1 MSHVGSP
8 SERTRVTSSKAAAPA
23 RELEFPVGRRLRAHF
38 LPSFCSSSNSSD
50 SISDTR
56 LGGCRCRLEER
67 RGADGCDYAAGR
79 SRSYIS
85 DSSLYLRGVN
95 SAGILANCF
104 FIGESSHPWIPR
116 NCLKDSSEAS
126 LSQRTAMSLEA
137 CVVCVDSSAF
147 ARDADLHPTRLA
159 AQLDATSLLANAKL
173 NAHRENAVGIVT
185 LGGDGARVSVAPT
198 SEFGRIHSAFHE
210 ITAQGDA
217 DFVRGILVAQL
228 ALKHRINK
236 TQRQR
241 ILLFVGSPVTAT
253 EKQLVQLG
261 KQLKKNNIALDIVC
275 LANVEEN
282 RAKLQAMHA
291 AVNSNDTSRFV
302 EYPSG
307 STNLLSDVMVSAMLL
322 HDPEA
327 AAASAAGAGGEG
339 GADAAATAA
348 AVNEFGVDPN
358 VDPDLY
364 MVLRMSLEEA
374 RQQQA
379 QQQQQQRQAGAA
391 DASAATAQVSAD
403 APAGAAQIEGLED
416 MDEELRQAVLL
427 SLQDYCGD
435 AAASANAEAAAQ
447 QAPSSETNTETA
459 QQQQQ
464 QQAEGTTNPQSG
476 QPQGDSAGGAE
487 HGGN

>member
-1 MSHVGSP
+1 
-8 SERTRVTSSKAAAPA
+8 
-23 RELEFPVGRRLRAHF
+23 
-38 LPSFCSSSNSSD
+38 
-50 SISDTR
+50 
-56 LGGCRCRLEER
+56 
-67 RGADGCDYAAGR
+67 
-79 SRSYIS
+79 
-85 DSSLYLRGVN
+85 
-95 SAGILANCF
+95 
-104 FIGESSHPWIPR
+104 
-116 NCLKDSSEAS
+116 
-126 LSQRTAMSLEA
+126 MSLEA

-185 LGGDGARVSVAPT
+185 MGGDGARVSVAPT

-210 ITAQGDA
+210 ISAAGDA

-241 ILLFVGSPVTAT
+241 ILLFVGSPVETCCFCEQTAT

-261 KQLKKNNIALDIVC
+261 RQLKKNNIALDIVC

-282 RAKLQAMHA
+282 RSKLSAMHA

-302 EYPSG
+302 EYPPG

-327 AAASAAGAGGEG
+327 AAAGAAGGGGEG
-339 GADAAATAA
+339 SADAAATAA

-379 QQQQQQRQAGAA
+379 QQQQQQQQAGAA
-391 DASAATAQVSAD
+391 EGQSTTGQVAADGPPGT
-403 APAGAAQIEGLED
+403 AQIEGLED

-435 AAASANAEAAAQ
+435 APGSSANADSANQEAGSSETNAEAAQ
-447 QAPSSETNTETA
+447 QPPENSGANS
-459 QQQQQ
+459 
-464 QQAEGTTNPQSG
+464 QSN
-476 QPQGDSAGGAE
+476 QPQGDSAGS
-487 HGGN
+487 GGQTGN

>member
-1 MSHVGSP
+1 
-8 SERTRVTSSKAAAPA
+8 
-23 RELEFPVGRRLRAHF
+23 
-38 LPSFCSSSNSSD
+38 
-50 SISDTR
+50 
-56 LGGCRCRLEER
+56 
-67 RGADGCDYAAGR
+67 
-79 SRSYIS
+79 
-85 DSSLYLRGVN
+85 
-95 SAGILANCF
+95 
-104 FIGESSHPWIPR
+104 
-116 NCLKDSSEAS
+116 
-126 LSQRTAMSLEA
+126 MSLEA
-137 CVVCVDSSAF
+137 CVVCLDSSAF

-185 LGGDGARVSVAPT
+185 MGGDGARVSVAPT

-210 ITAQGDA
+210 ISAQGDA

-241 ILLFVGSPVTAT
+241 ILMFVGSPVTAT

-261 KQLKKNNIALDIVC
+261 RQLKKNNIALDIVC

-291 AVNSNDTSRFV
+291 AVNSNDTRYYGSPCLCFILQAEAVSNRCLDISAFSMRRREVVVLLWFFKKQQRFDFCSCYCCQLPCKRGVSFVLAAVCSLAFSRFV
-302 EYPSG
+302 EYPPG

-379 QQQQQQRQAGAA
+379 QQQQQQAGAA
-391 DASAATAQVSAD
+391 DTSAATAQVSAD
-403 APAGAAQIEGLED
+403 NPPGAAQIEGLED

-435 AAASANAEAAAQ
+435 AAGSANTDPAAQ

-464 QQAEGTTNPQSG
+464 QQGEGTANPQPG
-476 QPQGDSAGGAE
+476 QPQGDSAGGEA
-487 HGGN
+487 GN

>member
-1 MSHVGSP
+1 
-8 SERTRVTSSKAAAPA
+8 
-23 RELEFPVGRRLRAHF
+23 
-38 LPSFCSSSNSSD
+38 
-50 SISDTR
+50 
-56 LGGCRCRLEER
+56 
-67 RGADGCDYAAGR
+67 
-79 SRSYIS
+79 
-85 DSSLYLRGVN
+85 
-95 SAGILANCF
+95 
-104 FIGESSHPWIPR
+104 
-116 NCLKDSSEAS
+116 
-126 LSQRTAMSLEA
+126 MSLEA
-137 CVVCVDSSAF
+137 CVVCLDSSAF

-185 LGGDGARVSVAPT
+185 MGGDGARVSVAPT

-210 ITAQGDA
+210 ISAQGDA
-217 DFVRGILVAQL
+217 DFVRGILVAQGVAIALSDAICSQL

-236 TQRQR
+236 SQRQR

-261 KQLKKNNIALDIVC
+261 RQLKKNNIALGG
-275 LANVEEN
+275 
-282 RAKLQAMHA
+282 
-291 AVNSNDTSRFV
+291 RFV
-302 EYPSG
+302 EYPPG
-307 STNLLSDVMVSAMLL
+307 SANLLSDVMVSAMLL

-327 AAASAAGAGGEG
+327 AAASAGGAGGEG
-339 GADAAATAA
+339 GTDAAAAAA

-379 QQQQQQRQAGAA
+379 QQQQQQQQQAGAA
-391 DASAATAQVSAD
+391 DAPAATAQVTAD

-435 AAASANAEAAAQ
+435 AAGGASAESAAQ
-447 QAPSSETNTETA
+447 QPPSSDTTTETA

-464 QQAEGTTNPQSG
+464 GEGASNPQPG
-476 QPQGDSAGGAE
+476 QPQGDSAGGGENA
-487 HGGN
+487 GN